1 MEGVLAMWKWRNLSL
16 SGKIMVFKSLV
27 FSKII
32 FISYLNKV
40 PSSVII
46 RIKEIQKDFIWD
58 GKLPKIK
65 HAALIANYED
75 GGLKDLDIRTKF
87 ESLHLSW
94 VKR

>member
-1 MEGVLAMWKWRNLSL
+1 MEGVLAIWRWRNLSL

-40 PSSVII
+40 PSSMIAI
-46 RIKEIQKDFIWD
+46 TEEIQKDFIWE

-65 HAALIANYED
+65 HTALIANYED
-75 GGLKDLDIRTKF
+75 G
-87 ESLHLSW
+87 
-94 VKR
+94 